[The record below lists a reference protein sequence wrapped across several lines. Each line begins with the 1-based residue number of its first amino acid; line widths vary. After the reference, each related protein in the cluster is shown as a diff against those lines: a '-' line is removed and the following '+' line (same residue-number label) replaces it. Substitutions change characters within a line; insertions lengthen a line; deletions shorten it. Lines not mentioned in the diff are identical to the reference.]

1 MSEDLERV
9 WLVMEAIALS
19 HPQMNMKDG
28 VLLAQK
34 VYGEVT
40 WLRDQGISTPPVA
53 PVHGAV
59 GARVLAAWLGQ
70 HSPTVCYEIQYERHI
85 HAIKEARAIASCGL
99 KEAKEACDFLRDNPH
114 LMKHLL
120 PPF

>member
-40 WLRDQGISTPPVA
+40 WLRNQGISTPPVA
-53 PVHGAV
+53 PVYGTTED
-59 GARVLAAWLGQ
+59 LAEWLGQ
-70 HSPTVCYEIQYERHI
+70 HSPRVCYEIQERKLI
-85 HAIKEARAIASCGL
+85 QAIKEARAVTRVGL
-99 KEAKEACDFLRDNPH
+99 KDAKDACEVLRDNPH
-114 LMKHLL
+114 MMKHSL